1 MAWRNLVD
9 VRQSY
14 PDTDAVKV
22 RSGRTVLIFNIRRN
36 DYRLIAAAH
45 FNRQI
50 VYVDALY
57 DARGIQQRPLERNI
71 MKTTQTKIEFARLP
85 KDYTGLCRMLTPRP
99 IHDKVDFE
107 NVTEITDAMAGH
119 KLTADQEDYF
129 DLLCRLIED
138 YDKEHAQL
146 DTPKVT
152 ALDALQHLLDA
163 NDMSAADLA
172 RLLDVHR
179 TLGAMI
185 LRGERQLTLAHVRTL
200 AKRFC
205 VSADLFLP

>member
-1 MAWRNLVD
+1 
-9 VRQSY
+9 
-14 PDTDAVKV
+14 
-22 RSGRTVLIFNIRRN
+22 
-36 DYRLIAAAH
+36 
-45 FNRQI
+45 
-50 VYVDALY
+50 
-57 DARGIQQRPLERNI
+57 
-71 MKTTQTKIEFARLP
+71 MKTTQTKIEFAGLP
-85 KDYTGLCRMLTPRP
+85 KDYAGLCRMLTPRP

-119 KLTADQEDYF
+119 KLTPDQEDYF

-146 DTPKVT
+146 DTSKVT

-179 TLGAMI
+179 TLGGMI

-200 AKRFC
+200 AKRFS